1 MASRAFSL
9 PHQHLLRPPPA
20 PASLPRASSLGSQTS
35 GAPLRVMRAPV
46 QLATLPPAC
55 AARRPRRS
63 WPRQTGPSPRR
74 PAVAPQRHHRER
86 QWHHTQTRRSQRRS
100 RRANAIPDSCQPAF
114 RSQPRSHHRSR
125 SSSSSSR
132 QQWCRQR
139 RRQFQCR
146 KQIWTP
152 ARKRA
157 SDPRS
162 WQPRRLQYRR
172 HSLSNVKVCR
182 RRTSAILKSWRASTP
197 PQPSWCRASI
207 GSRVTPMR
215 RRGKAS
221 PSLRPR
227 PPCRLVKRWA
237 FVWTKLESDRH
248 DRHDLRAEA
257 GRWLRAMKKLGS
269 PLMLQH
275 RTAALVPTT
284 LNGATRALTS
294 MRMTGPSK

>member
-1 MASRAFSL
+1 MCGPSRSWASSAASQSDELKMASRAFSL
-9 PHQHLLRPPPA
+9 PHQHLLRQPPA
-20 PASLPRASSLGSQTS
+20 PASLLRASSLGSQTS

-46 QLATLPPAC
+46 PPATLPPAC

-74 PAVAPQRHHRER
+74 PAVVPQRHHRER
-86 QWHHTQTRRSQRRS
+86 QWHHNQTRRSQRRS

-132 QQWCRQR
+132 QQWRHHQRQS

-182 RRTSAILKSWRASTP
+182 RRTSAILKLWRASTP

-221 PSLRPR
+221 PSLALR
-227 PPCRLVKRWA
+227 V
-237 FVWTKLESDRH
+237 VWPSD
-248 DRHDLRAEA
+248 
-257 GRWLRAMKKLGS
+257 
-269 PLMLQH
+269 
-275 RTAALVPTT
+275 
-284 LNGATRALTS
+284 
-294 MRMTGPSK
+294 GPSSGPNWSPTGTTGTTGTTCAPRLADGSVR